1 MNRKHTLQ
9 RFFVAA
15 FLVSAA
21 TLSGATAALAAD
33 DVAGLGGKVVPGLC
47 LLSREAVLANAKVSK
62 AANERLATLL
72 KAAQEEIAAERAP
85 IDRQVVALRSEA
97 ASLKLEERQRRSQAL
112 AEQLKPVTAKA
123 ELRSR
128 EIDLTRKKA
137 LQQVSDYLQPVIADV
152 YRQRDCGLL
161 VDRKSVL
168 GGNLSND
175 LTADVVRGLDARVQ
189 TITFEREHIS
199 EE

>member
-9 RFFVAA
+9 GFFIAA

>member
-9 RFFVAA
+9 RFFAA
-15 FLVSAA
+15 VFLVSAVM
-21 TLSGATAALAAD
+21 LSGATTALAAD

-97 ASLKLEERQRRSQAL
+97 ASLKPEERQRRSQAL

-123 ELRSR
+123 DLRSR

>member
-15 FLVSAA
+15 FLVSAT

-123 ELRSR
+123 DLRSR
-128 EIDLTRKKA
+128 EINLTRKKA

-168 GGNLSND
+168 GGNFSND

-199 EE
+199 ED